1 MIICRLPSS
10 LLLTASSIFLIVA
23 RLRSTS
29 KPDCR
34 MERIGEVNKVV
45 SFFHRDVNVLQRKDF
60 IKKSITDQRLEVLAV
75 NSRFLGLL
83 TPL

>member
-1 MIICRLPSS
+1 
-10 LLLTASSIFLIVA
+10 
-23 RLRSTS
+23 
-29 KPDCR
+29 

-60 IKKSITDQRLEVLAV
+60 IKKSLTDQKLEVLAV
-75 NSRFLGLL
+75 NSHFLGLL

>member
-1 MIICRLPSS
+1 
-10 LLLTASSIFLIVA
+10 
-23 RLRSTS
+23 
-29 KPDCR
+29 

-60 IKKSITDQRLEVLAV
+60 IKKSLTDQKLEMLAV

-83 TPL
+83 TPLWPMRGLDDSLRAAVPFPLSSMKTTIIC

>member
-1 MIICRLPSS
+1 
-10 LLLTASSIFLIVA
+10 
-23 RLRSTS
+23 
-29 KPDCR
+29 

-45 SFFHRDVNVLQRKDF
+45 SFFHRDVNVLQGKDF
-60 IKKSITDQRLEVLAV
+60 IKKSLTDQRLEVLAV